1 MNMNTNEMYDY
12 EAEDVMLFLKQLEK
26 RRQKITQRGRL
37 SEEEDVELT
46 EIDAEVDF
54 WEEILDGLLFE
65 PEEDDED
72 PTAAE

>member
-46 EIDAEVDF
+46 EIDAEMDF

>member
-54 WEEILDGLLFE
+54 WEEILDSLLFE
-65 PEEDDED
+65 PEEGDED
-72 PTAAE
+72 PTEAE